1 MTIQFDQPVIL
12 QRSPFLSR
20 AIVWGIVSVTTFTL
34 VWACVSKV
42 EEAIPAIGKLEPQ
55 GSVKEIQAPVNG
67 VVKAVYVKEGQ
78 SVKQGDLLLTLDSTS
93 AQAQLTSLQKIRAG
107 LIQEKQFYEAAISL
121 SDPQGVAGSITQ
133 IPPNETEK
141 SPELAALTKN
151 RSGLVSENQLYRSQI
166 NGSSSAN
173 LTAEQQL
180 RLRASQQEKIS
191 RTATVQLEIEQLKRQ
206 LQQTQ
211 VRLTSAKDITSINQ
225 GIYNDLEPVA
235 KEGGISRIQFLKQQQ
250 ELRTN
255 QAEVAQLAQE
265 EERLKLAIAQSG
277 ERLKNTIALSTQD
290 IWVKI
295 TENQKKIAEIDGQLN
310 KAIVENQKKIAEIDG
325 QLSQTQVTLKYQAL
339 RAPADGTIFDL
350 KAANPGFV
358 VSSIEPILKV
368 VPNNALTAKIFI
380 TNQDIGFVKE
390 GMPVDVRIDSF
401 PFNEFGDVKGQLGA
415 IGSDALPPTQ
425 IRPFYSFPATIRL
438 DQQSLTIK
446 GRIIPLQSGMSLTV
460 NIKVRQRT
468 VISILLDGMLQKVE
482 SVKSA
487 R

>member
-20 AIVWGIVSVTTFTL
+20 AIVWGIVGVTTFSI
-34 VWACVSKV
+34 VWACVAKV
-42 EEAIPAIGKLEPQ
+42 EEAIPATGKLEPQ

-67 VVKAVYVKEGQ
+67 VVKAVYVKDGQ
-78 SVKQGDLLLTLDSTS
+78 QVKQGDLMLTLDSTA
-93 AQAQLTSLQKIRAG
+93 AQAQLNSLQKIRDG
-107 LIQEKQFYEAAISL
+107 LIQEKQFYEAAI
-121 SDPQGVAGSITQ
+121 AGSITKTDE
-133 IPPNETEK
+133 NMK

-151 RSGLVSENQLYRSQI
+151 RSGLVSENQLYRSQL

-180 RLRASQQEKIS
+180 RFLSNQQEKIS
-191 RTATVQLEIEQLKRQ
+191 RMASAQLETKQLERQ
-206 LQQTQ
+206 LNQTQ
-211 VRLTSAKDITSINQ
+211 VRLVSAKDITSINQ
-225 GIYNDLEPVA
+225 GIYSDLEPVA

-255 QAEVAQLAQE
+255 QAEVEQLIQE
-265 EERLKLAIAQSG
+265 EERLKLAIAQSR
-277 ERLKNTIALSTQD
+277 ERLQNTIALSTQD

-295 TENQKKIAEIDGQLN
+295 TENEKKIAEIDGQLN
-310 KAIVENQKKIAEIDG
+310 KAIVENQKRIAEIDG
-325 QLSQTQVTLKYQAL
+325 QLSQTQVTLKYQEL

-358 VSSIEPILKV
+358 VSSIEPILKI
-368 VPNNALTAKIFI
+368 VPNNALTAKVFI

-390 GMPVDVRIDSF
+390 DMPVDVRIDSF
-401 PFNEFGDVKGQLGA
+401 PFNEFGDIKGQLVA

-438 DQQSLTIK
+438 DQQSLTVK
-446 GRIIPLQSGMSLTV
+446 DRTIPLQSGMSLTV

>member
-1 MTIQFDQPVIL
+1 MTTQFDQPVIL

-20 AIVWGIVSVTTFTL
+20 AIVWGIVSVTTFSL
-34 VWACVSKV
+34 VWAGVAKV
-42 EEAIPAIGKLEPQ
+42 EEAIPATGKLEPQ

-78 SVKQGDLLLTLDSTS
+78 SVNQGDLLLTLDSTS
-93 AQAQLTSLQKIRAG
+93 AQAQLTSLQKIRTG
-107 LIQEKQFYEAAISL
+107 LIQEKQFYQAAI
-121 SDPQGVAGSITQ
+121 AGSMTQ
-133 IPPNETEK
+133 IDETVR

-151 RSGLVSENQLYRSQI
+151 RLGLVSENQLYRSQL
-166 NGSSSAN
+166 NDSSSN
-173 LTAEQQL
+173 LTADQQL
-180 RLRASQQEKIS
+180 RLRASQQEKTS
-191 RTATVQLEIEQLKRQ
+191 RTATAQLETEQLKRQ

-211 VRLTSAKDITSINQ
+211 TRLASAQDIAAINQ
-225 GIYNDLEPVA
+225 GINRDLEPVA
-235 KEGGISRIQFLKQQQ
+235 REGGISRIQFLKQQQ

-255 QAEVAQLAQE
+255 QAEVTQLIQE
-265 EERLKLAIAQSG
+265 EERLKLAIAQSDQ
-277 ERLKNTIALSTQD
+277 RLKNTIALSTQD

-295 TENQKKIAEIDGQLN
+295 TDNEKKIAEIDSQLN
-310 KAIVENQKKIAEIDG
+310 KAIVENQKKITEIDG
-325 QLSQTQVTLKYQAL
+325 QLSQTQVTLKYQEL

-358 VSSIEPILKV
+358 VSSTEPILKV

-401 PFNEFGDVKGQLGA
+401 PFNEFGDIKGQLVA

-438 DQQSLTIK
+438 DQQSLTIQ
-446 GRIIPLQSGMSLTV
+446 GRTIPLQSGMSLTV
-460 NIKVRQRT
+460 NIKVRQRP
-468 VISILLDGMLQKVE
+468 VINILLDGMLQKVE

>member
-20 AIVWGIVSVTTFTL
+20 AIVWGIVGVTTFSL
-34 VWACVSKV
+34 VWACVAKV
-42 EEAIPAIGKLEPQ
+42 EEAIPATGKLEPQ

-67 VVKAVYVKEGQ
+67 VVKAVYVQEGQ
-78 SVKQGDLLLTLDSTS
+78 SVKQGDLLLTLDSTT
-93 AQAQLTSLQKIRAG
+93 AQAQLTSLQKIRDG
-107 LIQEKQFYEAAISL
+107 LIQEKQFYQAAI
-121 SDPQGVAGSITQ
+121 AGSITK
-133 IPPNETEK
+133 IDETVK
-141 SPELAALTKN
+141 PPELAALTKN
-151 RSGLVSENQLYRSQI
+151 RSELVSENQLYRSQL
-166 NGSSSAN
+166 NDSSSAN
-173 LTAEQQL
+173 LTADQQL
-180 RLRASQQEKIS
+180 RLRSNQQEKTS
-191 RTATVQLEIEQLKRQ
+191 RTASAQLETEQLERQ

-211 VRLTSAKDITSINQ
+211 IRLASAKDITSINQ
-225 GIYNDLEPVA
+225 GIYSNLEPVA
-235 KEGGISRIQFLKQQQ
+235 QQGGISRIQFLKQQQ

-255 QAEVAQLAQE
+255 QAEVAQLIQE
-265 EERLKLAIAQSG
+265 EERLKLAIAQSQ

-295 TENQKKIAEIDGQLN
+295 TENEKKIAEIDGQLN
-310 KAIVENQKKIAEIDG
+310 KSIVENQKKIAEIDG
-325 QLSQTQVTLKYQAL
+325 QLSQTQVTLKYQEI
-339 RAPADGTIFDL
+339 RAPADGTVFDL
-350 KAANPGFV
+350 KATNPGFV

-368 VPNNALTAKIFI
+368 VPNRALTAKIFI

-401 PFNEFGDVKGQLGA
+401 PLNEFGDIKGQLAA

-425 IRPFYSFPATIRL
+425 IRPFYSFPATIWL

-446 GRIIPLQSGMSLTV
+446 GRAIPLQSGMSLTV

-468 VISILLDGMLQKVE
+468 VISLLLDGMLQKVE